1 MDRQLRLE
9 ENKTWQ
15 QKRSFCT
22 FELHREEQGK
32 RELPQILSLGVFT
45 LISCLLESHCG
56 SSHLEM
62 SKDLS

>member
-45 LISCLLESHCG
+45 LIS
-56 SSHLEM
+56 
-62 SKDLS
+62 